1 MDTFWQ
7 TETGGHVITPL
18 PGATPMK
25 PGSAVGS
32 INLKFH
38 LTPLLIVY
46 ILQTFPFF
54 GVKPSLLD
62 ESGTEIVGPGEGYL
76 VFSQPWP
83 GMMRSIYNNHERF
96 QETYFTQFPGFY
108 STGDGKLNGTIDS
121 NWPHE
126 LTSLFAA
133 LISGARRDEDGYLWI
148 TGRVDDKLNVSGHL
162 MSTSEIESVLT
173 EHAKVAEAAAV
184 SRPHPVKG
192 EALYCFVILNENQ
205 TFDQQLVGELKKLIR
220 ERIGSF
226 AQPDVIQ
233 YAPGLPKT
241 RSGKIMRRILR
252 KVAVNDR
259 NVGDTTTLADE
270 SIVEQLFANRPEN

>member
-1 MDTFWQ
+1 M
-7 TETGGHVITPL
+7 
-18 PGATPMK
+18 
-25 PGSAVGS
+25 
-32 INLKFH
+32 
-38 LTPLLIVY
+38 
-46 ILQTFPFF
+46 
-54 GVKPSLLD
+54 KPSLLD
-62 ESGTEIVGPGEGYL
+62 ESGAEIIGPGEGYL

-83 GMMRSIYNNHERF
+83 GMMRTIYNDHGRF
-96 QETYFTQFPGFY
+96 QETYFQQFPGY
-108 STGDGKLNGTIDS
+108 YCTGDGKQNNIETNFTNFIVIFLNR
-121 NWPHE
+121 
-126 LTSLFAA
+126 FCAFVV
-133 LISGARRDEDGYLWI
+133 GARRDEDGYLWI

-173 EHAKVAEAAAV
+173 EHSKVSEAAAV

-192 EALYCFVILNENQ
+192 ESLYCFVTLKENV
-205 TFDQQLVGELKKLIR
+205 TFDQKLVGELKKLIR

-252 KVAVNDR
+252 KVAVNDS
-259 NVGDTTTLADE
+259 NVGDTSTLAEE